1 LRAFENRVLRR
12 IFRLKRN
19 KVTRGSR
26 EVHNEERQ
34 KLYSSN
40 VTSMTKSIR
49 MKWAG
54 HALRN
59 THKSLV
65 ATLKGRPMRRWD
77 DKIKMDFK
85 EIG

>member
-1 LRAFENRVLRR
+1 
-12 IFRLKRN
+12 
-19 KVTRGSR
+19 
-26 EVHNEERQ
+26 
-34 KLYSSN
+34 
-40 VTSMTKSIR
+40 MTKSIR

-59 THKSLV
+59 MHKILV

-77 DKIKMDFK
+77 DNIKMDFK